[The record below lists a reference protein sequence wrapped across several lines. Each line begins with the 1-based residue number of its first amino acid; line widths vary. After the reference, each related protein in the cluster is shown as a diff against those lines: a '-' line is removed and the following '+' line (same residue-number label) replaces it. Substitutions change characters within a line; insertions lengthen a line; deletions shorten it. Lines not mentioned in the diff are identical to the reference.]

1 VLCVTQTHPNVGP
14 RLLSPNLRR
23 SFPLR
28 HNPRTPDAPRRL
40 RAVAAPYRLAA
51 GKVILA
57 ILAQRAVVSMSR
69 AMDDQ
74 NTRDCSPNVGDV
86 RWLGAKSVMLLCQ
99 TCQHRQVANIEQ
111 LPDDTSLA
119 LIASKF
125 VCPQCQQGG
134 AYVLPSWGPSA
145 ATDPTA

>member
-1 VLCVTQTHPNVGP
+1 
-14 RLLSPNLRR
+14 
-23 SFPLR
+23 LR